1 MTKVAESKM
10 FEQII
15 SQLEVVIREYG
26 AVGVLFAALLEEII
40 APIPSSLVA
49 MFAGFFLVPTE
60 YTWLQAIF
68 EAFLKVAIPMSVG
81 ITIGSLIIY
90 TIAYFGGKPIIT
102 RYGKW
107 FGLSWALI
115 EKTEEKFIKGHK
127 DEIILLSLRALPFV
141 PSVAISAF
149 CGLVRYPIKTFIAL
163 SFIGSLIRST
173 IMAMIGWQVRDA
185 YIAYAGII
193 NKIETFALA
202 IAITALALFL
212 IYSWNKRRHDL

>member
-1 MTKVAESKM
+1 MLNVV
-10 FEQII
+10 I

-26 AVGVLFAALLEEII
+26 AVGVLIAALLEEII

-60 YTWLQAIF
+60 YTWLQAIG
-68 EAFLKVAIPMSVG
+68 ASFLEVAIPMSVG
-81 ITIGSLIIY
+81 ITIGSLFFY
-90 TIAYFGGKPIIT
+90 AVAYFGGKPIII

-115 EKTEEKFIKGHK
+115 EKTEERFIKGHK
-127 DEIILLSLRALPFV
+127 DEIILFSLRALPFV

-149 CGLVRYPIKTFIAL
+149 CGLVRYPIKTFIII
-163 SFIGSLIRST
+163 SFAGSLVRSM

-185 YIAYAGII
+185 YVAYAEIMSQ
-193 NKIETFALA
+193 IETFVFAAIIIALVA
-202 IAITALALFL
+202 FLFL
-212 IYSWNKRRHDL
+212 HLRQKIKKGGVHSTF